1 MPLRRLTLEKAHV
14 LALDLNPLGV
24 PSLRHRDRGPDQLG
38 RPRRPVVAEVAA
50 GVAHDVRLALNL
62 QGNSMR
68 INIVTVGILLL
79 AALSAHAE
87 DDKPAATPYRPSV
100 STPAQLS
107 APGWLELEGG
117 VWRQLGIDAHRDS
130 VPWTAKLAFSDDWGI
145 RIGGEAWVQQTDA
158 FGQLL
163 SGFGVTGVV
172 LKRRFAVDE
181 QSAFG
186 LELGATLPTGQSG
199 IVSGKT
205 DTDINAIYSA
215 DLGDWHIDLNLTAI
229 HLGAPDPGTSHLQT
243 LWAAAL
249 SRPLND
255 ALGLVGELSG
265 THQSGAG
272 SAAQFLFATSY
283 SVTKSLVLD
292 AGVAR
297 RVSGGAPTWQAV
309 AGLTWVAV
317 RLF

>member
-1 MPLRRLTLEKAHV
+1 MRTTIFT
-14 LALDLNPLGV
+14 
-24 PSLRHRDRGPDQLG
+24 
-38 RPRRPVVAEVAA
+38 A
-50 GVAHDVRLALNL
+50 GA
-62 QGNSMR
+62 
-68 INIVTVGILLL
+68 LLL
-79 AALSAHAE
+79 AALGAQA
-87 DDKPAATPYRPSV
+87 DDGKPAATPYRPSV

-117 VWRQLGIDAHRDS
+117 VWRQLGSDAHRDS
-130 VPWTAKLAFSDDWGI
+130 LPWTAKLAFSDDWGI
-145 RIGGEAWVQQTDA
+145 RVGGEAWVSQTDE
-158 FGQLL
+158 FGQTL
-163 SGFGVTGVV
+163 SGNGLTGVV
-172 LKRRFAVDE
+172 LKRRFAVAE

-186 LELGATLPTGQSG
+186 LELGATLPTGHSG

-215 DLGDWHIDLNLTAI
+215 DLGDWHIDLNLIAI
-229 HLGAPDPGTSHLQT
+229 HLGAPDAGTSHLQT

-265 THQSGAG
+265 THQSGVG
-272 SAAQFLFATSY
+272 SAAQFLFGASY

-292 AGVAR
+292 AGMAR

-309 AGLTWVAV
+309 AGFTWVAM

>member
-1 MPLRRLTLEKAHV
+1 VGQCLNLSLRDACEPV
-14 LALDLNPLGV
+14 LALRRVECAAWEATWSMIANQLSGV
-24 PSLRHRDRGPDQLG
+24 CGFMMFGG
-38 RPRRPVVAEVAA
+38 RLTSGDSIRTVVFTTSI
-50 GVAHDVRLALNL
+50 L
-62 QGNSMR
+62 
-68 INIVTVGILLL
+68 LLL
-79 AALSAHAE
+79 AAPSAKAAD

-117 VWRQLGIDAHRDS
+117 VWHQRGNEAHRDS
-130 VPWTAKLAFSDDWGI
+130 LPWTAKLAFSDDWGI
-145 RIGGEAWVQQTDA
+145 RVGGEAWVRQTDEH
-158 FGQLL
+158 GQTL
-163 SGFGVTGVV
+163 SGNGATGVV

-186 LELGATLPTGQSG
+186 VEVGATLPTGHSG

-205 DTDINAIYSA
+205 DSDINTIYSA
-215 DLGDWHIDLNLTAI
+215 DLGDWHTDLNLTAI
-229 HLGAPDPGTSHLQT
+229 YLSAPDAGTSHLQT

-255 ALGLVGELSG
+255 VLGLVGELSG

-272 SAAQFLFATSY
+272 SAAQFLFAASY

-292 AGVAR
+292 AGMSR
-297 RVSGGAPTWQAV
+297 RVRGGAPTWQAI
-309 AGLTWVAV
+309 AGFTWVAA

>member
-1 MPLRRLTLEKAHV
+1 M
-14 LALDLNPLGV
+14 DI
-24 PSLRHRDRGPDQLG
+24 
-38 RPRRPVVAEVAA
+38 
-50 GVAHDVRLALNL
+50 
-62 QGNSMR
+62 QGDSMR
-68 INIVTVGILLL
+68 KMLFTGSALLL
-79 AALSAHAE
+79 AALTAQAN

-107 APGWLELEGG
+107 APGWLEVEGG
-117 VWRQLGIDAHRDS
+117 VWRQLGSDARRDS
-130 VPWTAKLAFSDDWGI
+130 LPWTAKLAFSDDWGI
-145 RIGGEAWVQQTDA
+145 RVAGEAWVRQTDEL
-158 FGQLL
+158 GQTL
-163 SGFGVTGVV
+163 SGNGLTAVV

-186 LELGATLPTGQSG
+186 LEFGATLPTGHSG
-199 IVSGKT
+199 IVSDKT

-215 DLGDWHIDLNLTAI
+215 DLGDWHLDLNLIAI
-229 HLGAPDPGTSHLQT
+229 HLGAPDAGTSHLQT

-265 THQSGAG
+265 TRQNGAG
-272 SAAQFLFATSY
+272 SAMQFLLGASY

-309 AGLTWVAV
+309 AGFTWVAT
-317 RLF
+317 RIF

>member
-1 MPLRRLTLEKAHV
+1 MRTTPLAIS
-14 LALDLNPLGV
+14 A
-24 PSLRHRDRGPDQLG
+24 
-38 RPRRPVVAEVAA
+38 
-50 GVAHDVRLALNL
+50 
-62 QGNSMR
+62 
-68 INIVTVGILLL
+68 LLL

-87 DDKPAATPYRPSV
+87 DEKPAATPYRPSV

-107 APGWLELEGG
+107 APGWLEIEGG
-117 VWRQLGIDAHRDS
+117 LWRQLGSGAQRNS
-130 VPWTAKLAFSDDWGI
+130 LPWTAKLAFSDDWGV
-145 RIGGEAWVQQTDA
+145 RVGGEAWVRQTDEL
-158 FGQLL
+158 GQTLAGNGL
-163 SGFGVTGVV
+163 TGVV
-172 LKRRFAVDE
+172 LKRRFAINE

-229 HLGAPDPGTSHLQT
+229 HLGAPDPGTSNLQT

>member
-1 MPLRRLTLEKAHV
+1 MRTIIFTA
-14 LALDLNPLGV
+14 ALLMV
-24 PSLRHRDRGPDQLG
+24 
-38 RPRRPVVAEVAA
+38 
-50 GVAHDVRLALNL
+50 
-62 QGNSMR
+62 
-68 INIVTVGILLL
+68 
-79 AALSAHAE
+79 ALSAQAD

-117 VWRQLGIDAHRDS
+117 VWRQIGKDAHRDS
-130 VPWTAKLAFSDDWGI
+130 LPWTAKLAFTDDWGI
-145 RIGGEAWVQQTDA
+145 RIGGEALVRQTDVL
-158 FGQLL
+158 GQTL
-163 SGFGVTGVV
+163 SGNGLTGVQ

-186 LELGATLPTGQSG
+186 LEFGATLPTGQSG
-199 IVSGKT
+199 IVSGKA

-215 DLGDWHIDLNLTAI
+215 DFGDWHTDINMTAI
-229 HLGAPDPGTSHLQT
+229 YQGAPDAGTSHLQT
-243 LWAAAL
+243 LWAVAL

-255 ALGLVGELSG
+255 VLGLVGEFSG

-272 SAAQFLFATSY
+272 SAAQLLFAASY
-283 SVTKSLVLD
+283 SVAKSLVLD

-309 AGLTWVAV
+309 AGFTWVAV
-317 RLF
+317 RVF